1 MTLSLLSPLEM
12 PAIDGIR
19 IPLNLYVVLKE
30 PALLAGM
37 SYPEMR
43 TPWKN
48 IGDAG
53 FSGVVCLC
61 DSKVSYNPYP
71 LEVLFSAELEDL
83 HHGFPP
89 INPQMQEELVRDATE
104 VIRREVDAGKGI
116 VVHCMGGIGRT
127 GTVLGCV
134 LRDLGFRADDVISYL
149 DKINRI
155 RGVRGWPEVK
165 WQEEMV
171 RKY

>member
-1 MTLSLLSPLEM
+1 M
-12 PAIDGIR
+12 PEIDGIR

-37 SYPEMR
+37 SYPGMR
-43 TPWKN
+43 TPWEN
-48 IGDAG
+48 IGNAG

-61 DSKVSYNPYP
+61 DSEVSYNPYP

-89 INPQMQEELVRDATE
+89 NNPQMQEELVREATE
-104 VIRREVDAGKGI
+104 VIRREGNAGKGI

-134 LRDLGFRADDVISYL
+134 LRDLGFRADDVIDYL
-149 DKINRI
+149 DKINRL
-155 RGVRGWPEVK
+155 RGVGGWPEVK